1 MVSLQWASNLG
12 RAIPENWYPELL
24 LMSEDKAKMFA
35 QRFPYGRMKLPKI
48 KKLKVEKKAPAKK
61 KAAKKDE

>member
-1 MVSLQWASNLG
+1 
-12 RAIPENWYPELL
+12 
-24 LMSEDKAKMFA
+24 MSEDKAKMFA